1 MKELG
6 KQVGVTSEYAFPPP
20 ILQLSRECCNDRSA
34 VIMARVARQRFSPA
48 LFGPAPQNNSIAKL
62 VGGAAKDSQATVYQK
77 HRSLLNSQEDV

>member
-48 LFGPAPQNNSIAKL
+48 LFGPAARSDSAAKL
-62 VGGAAKDSQATVYQK
+62 VGDAAKDSQATVYQK
-77 HRSLLNSQEDV
+77 HRSLLNSQEEI